1 MIDIVAVFITF
12 FAVIDPIGTIP
23 VFIAVTDQYDQK
35 TKRRV
40 ALLATFVSA
49 CVLLFFL
56 VVGEIVLTALSIPL
70 SAFQISGGIVLF
82 LFALNMIFGDSKPD
96 EEIKLL
102 KGSHKETAI
111 FPLAVPSIASP
122 GAMLAAVLLTKN
134 SVYSLWEQMQTALV
148 MLSVL
153 VLAYILMLLAGFINR
168 LVGSSGASVISRVM
182 GLILSSIATT
192 NILTGLS
199 DYYRVLQ

>member
-1 MIDIVAVFITF
+1 MYMIDFIAVFITF
-12 FAVIDPIGTIP
+12 FAVVDPIGTIP

-35 TKRRV
+35 TKRRI

-49 CVLLFFL
+49 CVLMFFL
-56 VVGEIVLTALSIPL
+56 MMGEIVLTALAIPL
-70 SAFQISGGIVLF
+70 PAFQISGGIVLF

-102 KGSHKETAI
+102 QDSHKETAI

-134 SVYSLWEQMQTALV
+134 SVYSIWEQTQTALV

-153 VLAYILMLLAGFINR
+153 LITYILMLLAGVINKV
-168 LVGSSGASVISRVM
+168 VGKSGASVISRVM

-192 NILTGLS
+192 NILAGLGE
-199 DYYRVLQ
+199 YY